1 MVASEAGRD
10 ARSIMGRKRYM
21 QPAEVV
27 DAGNGRQYEERSCHC
42 PDEGLRR
49 FEI

>member
-1 MVASEAGRD
+1 
-10 ARSIMGRKRYM
+10 M

-27 DAGNGRQYEERSCHC
+27 DAGNGRQNEERSCHC

-49 FEI
+49 FEIYHITTIYKVNYGLP

>member
-1 MVASEAGRD
+1 MEPEAGRD
-10 ARSIMGRKRYM
+10 ARSILRGAEVHAA
-21 QPAEVV
+21 AEVV
-27 DAGNGRQYEERSCHC
+27 DAGNGRQYEGGLMLC